1 MFFFFNDT
9 ATTEIYTL
17 SLHDALPI
25 SWDLSDEDVH
35 TALERRL
42 REVVG
47 DVALKL
53 HTGRSRNDQ
62 VALDLHLFARDTAE
76 EIEAGGLAAVRAL
89 GGGGGGKRDLLPPRH
104 THPHRAQPLP
114 LSPPLL
120 APFAAPRR

>member
-35 TALERRL
+35 TAVERRL
-42 REVVG
+42 RELVG

-62 VALDLHLFARDTAE
+62 VALDLHLFARDAAE
-76 EIEAGGLAAVRAL
+76 QISAGVLTTMHAL
-89 GGGGGGKRDLLPPRH
+89 VGRSEERRVGKECRSR
-104 THPHRAQPLP
+104 R
-114 LSPPLL
+114 SPYH
-120 APFAAPRR
+120 